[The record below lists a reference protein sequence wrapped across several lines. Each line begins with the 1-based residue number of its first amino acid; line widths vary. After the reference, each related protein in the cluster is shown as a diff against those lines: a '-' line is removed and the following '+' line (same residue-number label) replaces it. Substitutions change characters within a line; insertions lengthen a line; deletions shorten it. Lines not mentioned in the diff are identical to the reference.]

1 MGLIWALF
9 SVGLVSGAQ
18 LLLRSAMVELPP
30 LTDLFTFLNHLLHL
44 RAGTFG
50 LAFGLLGYLLSM
62 VCWYFALHQ
71 LPLAKAYALLSL
83 SYILVWAAAIWLP
96 GWHEPFH
103 WQSLLGVLLIVAG
116 VLTIFW
122 PVKRQGEPGSLLFG
136 SPGPS
141 RMANLLPPLV
151 VSIHILQTLVNG
163 TDSSIPTGPSSPPQ
177 TSNERK
183 TTSVDMPNRWPI
195 MRGSRILPIIIC
207 TTKKSAPTSRHS

>member
-71 LPLAKAYALLSL
+71 LPLAKA
-83 SYILVWAAAIWLP
+83 
-96 GWHEPFH
+96 
-103 WQSLLGVLLIVAG
+103 
-116 VLTIFW
+116 T
-122 PVKRQGEPGSLLFG
+122 R
-136 SPGPS
+136 
-141 RMANLLPPLV
+141 
-151 VSIHILQTLVNG
+151 
-163 TDSSIPTGPSSPPQ
+163 
-177 TSNERK
+177 
-183 TTSVDMPNRWPI
+183 
-195 MRGSRILPIIIC
+195 C
-207 TTKKSAPTSRHS
+207 

>member
-9 SVGLVSGAQ
+9 SVGLASGAQ

-30 LTDLFTFLNHLLHL
+30 LTEIFTFLNHLLHL

-50 LAFGLLGYLLSM
+50 LAFGLMGYLLSM

-116 VLTIFW
+116 VLTIF
-122 PVKRQGEPGSLLFG
+122 
-136 SPGPS
+136 
-141 RMANLLPPLV
+141 
-151 VSIHILQTLVNG
+151 
-163 TDSSIPTGPSSPPQ
+163 
-177 TSNERK
+177 
-183 TTSVDMPNRWPI
+183 
-195 MRGSRILPIIIC
+195 
-207 TTKKSAPTSRHS
+207 